1 MPRRSES
8 VQKGPVICLAG
19 PFFVSWHYLVDMNC
33 GFFVPPYMP
42 LDSPV
47 EDGVPVL
54 GVVRHLKARWTRE
67 AQEDL
72 LAFHFEQAE
81 EELLKVNWRKE
92 GF

>member
-1 MPRRSES
+1 
-8 VQKGPVICLAG
+8 
-19 PFFVSWHYLVDMNC
+19 
-33 GFFVPPYMP
+33 MP

-72 LAFHFEQAE
+72 LAFHLEQAE